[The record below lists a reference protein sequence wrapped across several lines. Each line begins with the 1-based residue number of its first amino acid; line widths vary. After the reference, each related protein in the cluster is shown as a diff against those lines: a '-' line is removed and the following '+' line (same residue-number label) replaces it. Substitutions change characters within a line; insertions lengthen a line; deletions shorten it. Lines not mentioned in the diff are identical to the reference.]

1 MMSCFVET
9 AIMITTMPI
18 RNLHLEYKFWIVELN
33 FYREMLDIFQSHLET
48 VVRENPENRKIRPQ
62 VEHFQNQFFLQ
73 REVIDE
79 LKHDL
84 NISEKQLAIFTREM
98 SLVGY
103 EFERLDNH
111 SVLRDKFLTFRKIFN
126 ELKEEFH
133 HFESECL

>member
-1 MMSCFVET
+1 
-9 AIMITTMPI
+9 MITTMPI

-33 FYREMLDIFQSHLET
+33 FYKEMLSIFQSHLELI
-48 VVRENPENRKIRPQ
+48 VDENSNNKKIRPDI
-62 VEHFQNQFFLQ
+62 EHFQNQFVVQ

-84 NISEKQLAIFTREM
+84 NISEKQLASFTRDM
-98 SLVGY
+98 VLVGY

-111 SVLRDKFLTFRKIFN
+111 SSLRDRFFTFRKIFS

-133 HFESECL
+133 RFESEVSY

>member
-1 MMSCFVET
+1 MV
-9 AIMITTMPI
+9 TTMPI
-18 RNLHLEYKFWIVELN
+18 KNLHLEYKFWIVELN
-33 FYREMLDIFQSHLET
+33 FYKEMLNIFQSHLEII
-48 VVRENPENRKIRPQ
+48 VLQNADNKQIRPQ

-84 NISEKQLAIFTREM
+84 NISERQLASFTKEM
-98 SLVGY
+98 ALVGY

-111 SVLRDKFLTFRKIFN
+111 SSVRDRFLTFRKLFN

-133 HFESECL
+133 RFESEQL

>member
-1 MMSCFVET
+1 
-9 AIMITTMPI
+9 MITTMPI

-33 FYREMLDIFQSHLET
+33 FYKEMLKIFETHLET
-48 VVRENPENRKIRPQ
+48 IVAENRNNKKVLPQ
-62 VEHFQNQFFLQ
+62 IEHFQNQFVLQ

-84 NISEKQLAIFTREM
+84 NISEKQLASFTREM
-98 SLVGY
+98 SMVGY

-111 SVLRDKFLTFRKIFN
+111 SALRDQFLTFRKLFN

-133 HFESECL
+133 RFESEMN

>member
-1 MMSCFVET
+1 
-9 AIMITTMPI
+9 MITTMPI
-18 RNLHLEYKFWIVELN
+18 KNLHLEYKFWIVELN
-33 FYREMLDIFQSHLET
+33 FYKEMLNIFQSHLENIT
-48 VVRENPENRKIRPQ
+48 MEHQGNKQIRPQ
-62 VEHFQNQFFLQ
+62 IEHFQNQFVLQ

-84 NISEKQLAIFTREM
+84 HISEKQLASFTKEM

-111 SVLRDKFLTFRKIFN
+111 ASMRDKFLTFRKIFN

-133 HFESECL
+133 RFEGEQL